1 MGIITIYN
9 LKIINIFLQIFVA
22 DKLKII
28 ISVYFLLEIF
38 KKFESI
44 QFI

>member
-9 LKIINIFLQIFVA
+9 LKIINIFVA